1 MTAPKKRADRRPT
14 MTFKGDA
21 FTPEFRAIVNKAAKK
36 RGQTQAEFVAEVL
49 DREARKILSNTPP
62 ETQQNAPP
70 PPAII
75 ERIEDTDKKLTDLA
89 EQVRKLT
96 EMQSRTFWQKLRGR

>member
-1 MTAPKKRADRRPT
+1 MTTPKKRADRRPT

-49 DREARKILSNTPP
+49 DRESRKILSNTPP
-62 ETQQNAPP
+62 ETQQNDPP

-89 EQVRKLT
+89 EQVRLLT
-96 EMQSRTFWQKLRGR
+96 QMQQRTFWQKLTGR